1 MAKQHINVGSA
12 SLAGDGEEIR
22 SAFVKINANFSEI
35 YETYISVEVLK
46 NLVETSADFNEFK
59 QKILDL

>member
-12 SLAGDGEEIR
+12 TLAGDGEQIR
-22 SAFVKINANFSEI
+22 SAFIKINSNFNEL
-35 YETYISVEVLK
+35 YETYVSIEVLK
-46 NLVETSADFNEFK
+46 NLVETSIDFDDFK

>member
-35 YETYISVEVLK
+35 LLIQAHHSSNT
-46 NLVETSADFNEFK
+46 
-59 QKILDL
+59 

>member
-46 NLVETSADFNEFK
+46 NLVETSANFNEFK